1 MLGEGARVG
10 VGEAVGDGLELE
22 GRKAREAKEDVGV
35 EGELAV
41 GVFGGEECDW
51 NGGKRKELGQLEH
64 RVDVALGGGG
74 EEKNMRVCL

>member
-51 NGGKRKELGQLEH
+51 NGG
-64 RVDVALGGGG
+64 
-74 EEKNMRVCL
+74 